1 MLFPCYKLSK
11 GFPASSDDI
20 CQSAELC
27 MIWSLGNSL
36 ICPFIYYPL
45 HITLQLHWP
54 PCYSLNMPC
63 SFLPREL
70 CIHCPLCLEF
80 CSPNF
85 HPACFLTALRSLLK
99 HYFLIEVFPAH
110 FDQNPTYSHCQLWF
124 TLLYIPLFS
133 WYLLLLDLHVCLLS
147 PSLKGKLHK
156 LIKSGIVLVT
166 ISKVSA
172 DSNIQ
177 DEKQTQQIFIE
188 RMNKWRI

>member
-85 HPACFLTALRSLLK
+85 HQLASLLHSDLCSNITFSLK
-99 HYFLIEVFPAH
+99 SFLHTLTRILLTVTASYGLPFYTYHYFLG
-110 FDQNPTYSHCQLWF
+110 TYYFLIYMFVCS
-124 TLLYIPLFS
+124 
-133 WYLLLLDLHVCLLS
+133 LH
-147 PSLKGKLHK
+147 P
-156 LIKSGIVLVT
+156 
-166 ISKVSA
+166 
-172 DSNIQ
+172 
-177 DEKQTQQIFIE
+177 
-188 RMNKWRI
+188 